1 MILYSFKKIT
11 NIYNNIYLFNRNKEM
26 QEGKEVTAHLMGGLG
41 NMMFIVATCYALSK
55 KYKAKLRFYC
65 NANVWK
71 DTKRRMIQCY
81 KMFEK
86 FDIDRVNNRK
96 SGITFREP
104 YFFYDSIT
112 LDRRNHSCIY
122 GYFQS
127 YKYFDAYKT
136 EFISMLHNPYKDEV
150 DDLLTQY
157 LIKHVVKNESE
168 TPASK
173 KIQELEFVSIHVR
186 RTDYLAL
193 SDIHLNLG
201 VTYYEEAISHFSKEK
216 SIFLIF
222 SDDVEFIKK
231 EPLFQKLVN
240 KYIITNQDDEY
251 CFWLMSACHH
261 NIIANSSYSWW
272 ASYINSNPNKLV
284 ICPSLWFG
292 IKGPVYK
299 IRDIIPETKNYKM
312 VFVNNR

>member
-1 MILYSFKKIT
+1 
-11 NIYNNIYLFNRNKEM
+11 M
-26 QEGKEVTAHLMGGLG
+26 QEEKEVTAHLMGGLG
-41 NMMFIVATCYALSK
+41 NMLFIVATCFALSK
-55 KYKAKLRFYC
+55 KYKVKLRFYC
-65 NANVWK
+65 NPNVWR
-71 DTKRRMIQCY
+71 DMKRRMIQCY
-81 KMFEK
+81 KIFEK
-86 FDIDRVNNRK
+86 FDIDCVNNRK

-136 EFISMLHNPYKDEV
+136 EFINMLHNPYKNAIC
-150 DDLLTQY
+150 DDLEKY
-157 LIKHVVKNESE
+157 FFKHKQQG
-168 TPASK
+168 K
-173 KIQELEFVSIHVR
+173 QERGVQEVEFVSIHVR
-186 RTDYLAL
+186 RTDYLTL

-201 VTYYEEAISHFSKEK
+201 TTYYEEAISNFSKEK

-222 SDDVEFIKK
+222 SDDVEFIQK
-231 EPLFQKLVN
+231 EPLFQDLAN
-240 KYIITNQDDEY
+240 KYIVTNQDDEY

-284 ICPSLWFG
+284 ICPSKWFG
-292 IKGPVYK
+292 SNGPVYK
-299 IRDIIPETKNYKM
+299 IHDIVPPENKKYKT

>member
-1 MILYSFKKIT
+1 
-11 NIYNNIYLFNRNKEM
+11 M
-26 QEGKEVTAHLMGGLG
+26 QEEKELAGHLMGGLG
-41 NMMFIVATCYALSK
+41 NVMFIVATCFALSK

-65 NANVWK
+65 NANVWR
-71 DTKRRMIQCY
+71 DSKRSMIQCY

-86 FDIDRVNNRK
+86 FDIDSVNNRK

-104 YFFYDSIT
+104 YFFYESIT
-112 LDRRNHSCIY
+112 LDRRIHNCVY

-127 YKYFDAYKT
+127 YKYFDAYKSD
-136 EFISMLHNPYKDEV
+136 FIKMLNNPYKHEV
-150 DDLLTQY
+150 DHLLTEY
-157 LIKHVVKNESE
+157 LLKQVANNDRISGVPEL
-168 TPASK
+168 PPSK
-173 KIQELEFVSIHVR
+173 KIQAFEFVSIHVR

-201 VTYYEEAISHFSKEK
+201 TAYYEEAISNFSKEK

-222 SDDVEFIKK
+222 SDDVEFIQR
-231 EPLFQKLVN
+231 EPLFQNLVN
-240 KYIITNQDDEY
+240 KYIITDHDDEY
-251 CFWLMSACHH
+251 CFWLMAACDH

-284 ICPSLWFG
+284 ISPSKWFG
-292 IKGPVYK
+292 PKGPVYK

-312 VFVNNR
+312 IFVNSR